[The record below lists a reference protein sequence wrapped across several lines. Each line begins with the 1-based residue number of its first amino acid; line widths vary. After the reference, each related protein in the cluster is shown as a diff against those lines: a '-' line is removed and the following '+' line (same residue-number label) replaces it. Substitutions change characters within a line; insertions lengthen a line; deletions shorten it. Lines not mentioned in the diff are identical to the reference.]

1 MIMPADTPLAIRL
14 HRDDNVVIALADL
27 AAGTTVP
34 GLTTPLPGSVPRGH
48 KIATRVPNTSANSI
62 LITKDG
68 FAGAADTRTRGAVA
82 VGY

>member
-1 MIMPADTPLAIRL
+1 VFAEKTYPEDVLK
-14 HRDDNVVIALADL
+14 
-27 AAGTTVP
+27 
-34 GLTTPLPGSVPRGH
+34 GLEERGH
-48 KIATRVPNTSANSI
+48 KFATRVPNTSANSI